1 MGLLKDFAK
10 DVLGHAPLAMLV
22 LLPIVLWMHLVQN
35 DYARWVIIVAGI
47 PSWAL
52 SGYMTGWLR
61 EDSQH
66 REHFDKTPEGW
77 MWWFKGLPWGG
88 RHRDMAGF
96 ALGGAI
102 DCAIVLFVPWFN

>member
-1 MGLLKDFAK
+1 MSVLKDIAK
-10 DVLGHAPLAMLV
+10 DVLGHAPIGMIVLA
-22 LLPIVLWMHLVQN
+22 PIVLWMHLVQN
-35 DYARWVIIVAGI
+35 DYDRWAIIVAGFV
-47 PSWAL
+47 SWGV
-52 SGYMTGWLR
+52 SGYCTGWLR

-77 MWWFKGLPWGG
+77 GWFWKGFPFGG
-88 RHRDMAGF
+88 RHRDMLGF